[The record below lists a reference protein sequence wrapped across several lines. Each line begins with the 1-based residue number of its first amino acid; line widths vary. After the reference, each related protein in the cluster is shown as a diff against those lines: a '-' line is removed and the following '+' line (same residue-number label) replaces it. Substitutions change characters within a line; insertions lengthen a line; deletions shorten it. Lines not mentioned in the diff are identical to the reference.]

1 MATDQASQRRGN
13 RAPVGD
19 ITIPPFTGT
28 PTPPYVPAG
37 RTTDPGATDDASKGY
52 GIGMTWTNDTTDI
65 TYVLV
70 DNTVDAAVWRVLPS
84 TDAAIPLTLDDEEAR
99 KDADSYTPGGPLVG
113 VTRVIQADLIGILW
127 ILIAAD
133 VTLDASWIGLPYTVD
148 PDGDVVFN
156 MQLKQSLIGFATS
169 TRMNPDAAL
178 GGYSGLAVTNL
189 HIGTA
194 ATSIAASAFYEC
206 LDIGNLHIPGNITA
220 IGNGAFQK
228 TAPGTD
234 STETITFEEGLL
246 SIGSY
251 AFYYVSNANFTT
263 LVLPDSLLTIDDHAF
278 NSWGYS
284 SLASVT
290 LGSGLT
296 SIGEYSF
303 ANLLITSI
311 TFPDGLETIGY
322 HSFDSCSLAG
332 DLVIPDSVTSIGD
345 YAFAYCSSL
354 DDVYTSI
361 PFADFPALALS
372 SCGAGNLYVHADQV
386 GDYGGTHGSKTVLTW
401 DNYPDPTPN

>member
-1 MATDQASQRRGN
+1 MTISAPITTSPVTIS
-13 RAPVGD
+13 APVTLG
-19 ITIPPFTGT
+19 
-28 PTPPYVPAG
+28 YVGPAG
-37 RTTDPGATDDASKGY
+37 PNSVTTAT
-52 GIGMTWTNDTTDI
+52 TTNLTG
-65 TYVLV
+65 VLV
-70 DNTVDAAVWRVLPS
+70 GDGANVGVKTPGETRAY
-84 TDAAIPLTLDDEEAR
+84 LDLE
-99 KDADSYTPGGPLVG
+99 DADILAAWEDETG
-113 VTRVIQADLIGILW
+113 VTVAGLQAADLRH
-127 ILIAAD
+127 
-133 VTLDASWIGLPYTVD
+133 
-148 PDGDVVFN
+148 
-156 MQLKQSLIGFATS
+156 SLIGYATS
-169 TRMNPDAAL
+169 TRMNSNAVL
-178 GGYSGLAVTNL
+178 TGYSASAVTNL

-194 ATSIAASAFYEC
+194 ATSIGNSAFYQC
-206 LDIGNLHIPGNITA
+206 GDIPHIHIPGNITA
-220 IGNGAFQK
+220 IGNSAFTQGG
-228 TAPGTD
+228 PSLD
-234 STETITFEEGLL
+234 SIETITFEEGLL

-284 SLASVT
+284 FLASVT

-311 TFPDGLETIGY
+311 TLPESLETIGY